1 MSNKLQAIL
10 SITEGLRKTL
20 EGLQSK
26 EKDGF
31 VNDTLTELLAGVN
44 QLEANYSDAFIWEE
58 ELRLP
63 DPQEQEEEVADAQ

>member
-1 MSNKLQAIL
+1 MSNKLQAKL

-20 EGLQSK
+20 EGLQAT

-31 VNDTLTELLAGVN
+31 VNDMLIELLNGVS

-63 DPQEQEEEVADAQ
+63 DPQEQEQEVADAQ